1 MTASADSA
9 PSAGREAGPIL
20 LLCPP
25 ADPPYQRDCYCSH
38 LTKAAYYWQPYDLVV
53 QSGYLAP
60 LGPVELYDATAL
72 KKDPGQALADLGGRP
87 WRAVLS
93 LVGSMCWDGDL
104 AFLRNLHQACGAP
117 IFVSGDA
124 VCGHPR
130 RTLEAFSFIA
140 GVLLSYISPDLR
152 RYLAGEPPP
161 YEGLCLREHPRRRAP
176 SNGGPRDTFTL
187 PMPQWDLFASPV
199 YRLPFLKRLPFA
211 PVASSFGCPFHC
223 RFCTAA
229 DLNFQLR
236 DLDNVLAEL
245 RHLKAA
251 GYREIHFKDMSFGAI
266 PGHYQGLL
274 QEMIDSRMD
283 LSFFCLARADH
294 LNAGFTALL
303 KRAGCH
309 LVHLGAESASPE
321 TLQREHK
328 QIQPD
333 QVRRAVGNCKQA
345 GLRTLASYVLGLPG
359 ETPADMTR
367 TVEYALDLDTDF
379 VSFNLYSQRNGWPGY
394 PAGDLEPVPPTVRD
408 LQHLAY
414 RRFYFRPSYLLKQA
428 RSLSSPTQLRLSLSN
443 AMSLARQHLLP
454 ADRHA

>member
-1 MTASADSA
+1 M
-9 PSAGREAGPIL
+9 
-20 LLCPP
+20 
-25 ADPPYQRDCYCSH
+25 
-38 LTKAAYYWQPYDLVV
+38 
-53 QSGYLAP
+53 
-60 LGPVELYDATAL
+60 GPVRL
-72 KKDPGQALADLGGRP
+72 
-87 WRAVLS
+87 
-93 LVGSMCWDGDL
+93 
-104 AFLRNLHQACGAP
+104 
-117 IFVSGDA
+117 
-124 VCGHPR
+124 
-130 RTLEAFSFIA
+130 
-140 GVLLSYISPDLR
+140 
-152 RYLAGEPPP
+152 
-161 YEGLCLREHPRRRAP
+161 
-176 SNGGPRDTFTL
+176 
-187 PMPQWDLFASPV
+187 PV

-367 TVEYALDLDTDF
+367 TIEYALDLDTDF